1 MNMGQ
6 VTPMNSVTIFDEP
19 QLEFASGEMLEHPC
33 DGLTLF
39 GRVDSKG
46 IEKPSHLCYGVV
58 GTKVGVGAFREL
70 VKAIN
75 RPIATDNDMDE
86 VLWPHFPG
94 FEEAFHAVLP
104 TEPAWIE
111 ELDELIVKN
120 AASNLDDH
128 QRVFGVV
135 SLFLSQVKVA
145 KKSDEPFRFFVIVVP
160 DLVFAN
166 CRPLSRFQGGY
177 GHRVGKREQEIRSR
191 MEDLFESYEM
201 EQYAYSIDFRR
212 QIKARVMELEIP
224 IQIIRESTLRLAVA
238 EQRLGVRQLT
248 PLSDRAWNLSTAL
261 YYKSGGRPWK
271 LNGVREGVCYVG
283 VSFKNTE
290 TGYSACSAAQMF
302 LNDGDGVVFL
312 GDEGRWYS
320 KRKGEYHLNRE
331 SARHLLS
338 GVLSTYQA
346 LHGRTLT
353 EVFLH
358 CRSTVNDE
366 EFDGYQAACPEGVK
380 LVAVRVAPER
390 LGLRLYRPGTRP
402 VLRGTFWQVTP
413 KRGFLWGS
421 GFKPRLRT
429 YDGSEV
435 PQPLCID
442 VQHGTADVNQVAKD
456 IFGLTK
462 LNYNNCK
469 LGENQPVTI
478 RFSSEVG
485 EILVSNRTVKNHK
498 PNFKYY
504 I

>member
-1 MNMGQ
+1 
-6 VTPMNSVTIFDEP
+6 MNSVSVFDEP
-19 QLEFASGEMLEHPC
+19 RLEFAGGEMLEHPR

-39 GRVDSKG
+39 GPVDSRG
-46 IEKPSHLCYGVV
+46 IEKPSHLSYGVI
-58 GTKVGVGAFREL
+58 GTKAGVGAFREF
-70 VKAIN
+70 VKTLN
-75 RPIATDNDMDE
+75 GPIATESTMDE

-104 TEPAWIE
+104 VQPAWVE
-111 ELDELIVKN
+111 ELDEFVVKN
-120 AASNLDDH
+120 MASNLDDH

-135 SLFLSQVKVA
+135 SLFLSQVRAA

-160 DLVFAN
+160 DFVFTN
-166 CRPLSRFQGGY
+166 CRPLSRFQGGHGY
-177 GHRVGKREQEIRSR
+177 RLGKREQQTRSQ
-191 MEDLFESYEM
+191 MDDLFGSYDM
-201 EQYAYSIDFRR
+201 EQYSYSIDFRR

-224 IQIIRESTLRLAVA
+224 IQIVRESTLRLTAA
-238 EQRLGVRQLT
+238 QQKFGVRQLT
-248 PLSDRAWNLSTAL
+248 PLSDRAWNMCTAL
-261 YYKSGGRPWK
+261 YYKSGGKPWK
-271 LNGVREGVCYVG
+271 LGNVREGVCYVG

-290 TGYSACSAAQMF
+290 TSHNACSAAQMF

-320 KRKGEYHLNRE
+320 ERNGDYHLNKE
-331 SARHLLS
+331 SACSLLR
-338 GVLSTYQA
+338 GVLATYES
-346 LHGRTLT
+346 LHGRELS

-358 CRSTVNDE
+358 CRSSVNEE
-366 EFDGYQAACPEGVK
+366 EFEGYQSACPVGVK
-380 LVAVRVAPER
+380 LVAIRVAPER

-421 GFKPRLRT
+421 GFKPRLRA

-442 VQHGTADVNQVAKD
+442 IQHGTGDVNQVARD